1 VVAATIAAVTE
12 PAASS
17 RPDLAAEALVWAG
30 VAACAAGIAATGLW
44 RQWPGGRFAESLALA
59 ALVALPAWGLRRWRG
74 WPWAGALAAVWM
86 LLLAAMG
93 GPPSTLAVALLAAAA
108 IAAGSSVAPARP
120 MLALAC
126 GLAMLAGAAGWLV
139 LLPLHRWWTWLPML
153 ALIVVARHAAVRKQ
167 WQVATRA
174 CRDIVGAH
182 PRTAAATVMLL
193 GLASAAA
200 WVPTLQ
206 YDDLAY
212 HLGLPWQLMLHGR
225 YAPDPAQQ
233 VWSYA
238 PWAGDVLQAIAQVVA
253 HAEARGAMNALW
265 LLATAGALW
274 RIGASIGLR
283 PAFRCGAIGL
293 YATLPLTA
301 GLLAGMQTET
311 AAAAVTAW
319 LAALVL
325 ERNGG
330 ADTDTNADT
339 DARADAVAGAR
350 RLLAGGLLFGLLC
363 GLKPLHALAA
373 LPVLAWAGWRH
384 RHGGWRPRE
393 LALAVVAVL
402 AVGGSSYAYSWHA
415 TGNPVLPL
423 LNDVFRSPWFAP
435 VAFDDGRWHAPLGL
449 AAPWRFVFH
458 TRDYLEGWDGGF
470 GLLPVALAGA
480 WLLALADRA
489 TRGLA
494 ACALLVAA
502 LPLLALHYVRYM
514 HPGLVLALPALA
526 HAVQRWFPARRG
538 GALLAVLCVAAGLA
552 WQANANWVL
561 HVGGP
566 KRSLLALGRDAP
578 LFDRYAPERS
588 LAAAIRAQAPG
599 SGPVLLLS
607 EPYQAE
613 FAGRARN
620 IAWYSPR
627 MQAAAAAADRDATG
641 AAWAALLRREHI
653 AEVILAPATLP
664 AARRAGLARL
674 GAQRRLAAGDAEW
687 WRIPSAKD
695 AR

>member
-1 VVAATIAAVTE
+1 MPRVTD
-12 PAASS
+12 PALAP
-17 RPDLAAEALVWAG
+17 RPFRPAEALAWAG
-30 VAACAAGIAATGLW
+30 VAACAAGIATSGLW
-44 RQWPGGRFAESLALA
+44 RALPAGRFAETLALA
-59 ALVALPAWGLRRWRG
+59 GLVALPAWGLRRWRG
-74 WPWAGALAAVWM
+74 WPWAGALAAVWT

-93 GPPSTLAVALLAAAA
+93 GVQPMLAVAVLAAAA
-108 IAAGSSVAPARP
+108 LALGSLAAPTRP
-120 MLALAC
+120 VLALAC
-126 GLAMLAGAAGWLV
+126 GMAMLAGAAGWLV
-139 LLPLHRWWTWLPML
+139 PLPVHRWWTWLPLL
-153 ALIVVARHAAVRKQ
+153 ALIVVARRGAVRIQ
-167 WQVATRA
+167 WQVATFAWRDAVRA
-174 CRDIVGAH
+174 R
-182 PRTAAATVMLL
+182 PRIAAATAMLL

-253 HAEARGAMNALW
+253 HAEARGAMNVVW

-274 RIGASIGLR
+274 RIGASTGLR
-283 PAFRCGAIGL
+283 PAFRWGAIGL
-293 YATLPLTA
+293 YATMPLTA

-311 AAAAVTAW
+311 PAAAITAW
-319 LAALVL
+319 LAALL
-325 ERNGG
+325 LDRNDGV
-330 ADTDTNADT
+330 DTGS
-339 DARADAVAGAR
+339 DAGTRRVFAGA
-350 RLLAGGLLFGLLC
+350 LLFGLLC
-363 GLKPLHALAA
+363 GLKPLHAVAA
-373 LPVLAWAGWRH
+373 LPLLAWAGWRH
-384 RHGGWRPRE
+384 RHARWRPGE
-393 LALAVVAVL
+393 LALGVVAVL

-449 AAPWRFVFH
+449 AAPWRLVFH

-470 GLLPVALAGA
+470 GLLPVALGGA
-480 WLLALADRA
+480 WLLALADRDA
-489 TRGLA
+489 RGLA
-494 ACALLVAA
+494 WCSLLVAA

-526 HAVQRWFPARRG
+526 LAVQRWLPARRG
-538 GALLAVLCVAAGLA
+538 GTLLAALCVAGLA
-552 WQANANWVL
+552 WQANASWVL

-588 LAAAIRAQAPG
+588 LAAAIRVQAPG
-599 SGPVLLLS
+599 TGPVLLLS

-627 MQAAAAAADRDATG
+627 MQAVAAAADRDATG

-653 AEVILAPATLP
+653 AEVILAPASLS
-664 AARRAGLARL
+664 AARRAGLARV
-674 GAQRRLAAGDAEW
+674 GAQLKLAAGDAEW
-687 WRIPSAKD
+687 WRIPTAED

>member
-1 VVAATIAAVTE
+1 MPRVTD
-12 PAASS
+12 PALAP
-17 RPDLAAEALVWAG
+17 RPFRPAEALAWAG
-30 VAACAAGIAATGLW
+30 VAACATGIATTGLW
-44 RQWPGGRFAESLALA
+44 RQLPAGRFAENLALA

-74 WPWAGALAAVWM
+74 WPWAGALSAVWM

-93 GPPSTLAVALLAAAA
+93 GALPMVAVALLVAAALA
-108 IAAGSSVAPARP
+108 SGSLVAPGRP
-120 MLALAC
+120 MLAVTC

-139 LLPLHRWWTWLPML
+139 PLPLHRWWAWLPLLGAL
-153 ALIVVARHAAVRKQ
+153 ALARRSAERSALAGGMHACRAAVH
-167 WQVATRA
+167 
-174 CRDIVGAH
+174 AH
-182 PRTAAATVMLL
+182 PRIAAATVMLL

-233 VWSYA
+233 VWAWA

-253 HAEARGAMNALW
+253 RAEARGAMNVAW

-283 PAFRCGAIGL
+283 PAFRWGAVGL

-325 ERNGG
+325 DRNEGVDAG
-330 ADTDTNADT
+330 TDP
-339 DARADAVAGAR
+339 DAESAAGAGTR
-350 RLLAGGLLFGLLC
+350 RVLAGALLFGLLC
-363 GLKPLHALAA
+363 GLKPLHAIAA
-373 LPVLAWAGWRH
+373 LPLLAWAGWRH
-384 RHGGWRPRE
+384 RHARWRPGE
-393 LALAVVAVL
+393 LVLAVIVVL

-449 AAPWRFVFH
+449 AAPWRLVFH
-458 TRDYLEGWDGGF
+458 TREYLEGWDGGF

-480 WLLALADRA
+480 WLLALADRDA
-489 TRGLA
+489 RGLA
-494 ACALLVAA
+494 ACALLAMA
-502 LPLLALHYVRYM
+502 LPLLGLHYARYM

-526 HAVQRWFPARRG
+526 LAVQRWLPARRG
-538 GALLAVLCVAAGLA
+538 GAMLGVLCIAGLA

-566 KRSLLALGRDAP
+566 GRSLLALGRDAP

-588 LAAAIRAQAPG
+588 LAAALRTQAPG
-599 SGPVLLLS
+599 TGPVLLLS

-627 MQAAAAAADRDATG
+627 MHAAAAAADRDPSG

-653 AEVILAPATLP
+653 AEVILVPATLP
-664 AARRAGLARL
+664 APRAAGLAR
-674 GAQRRLAAGDAEW
+674 ADAHRRLAAGDAEW
-687 WRIPSAKD
+687 WRIPPDKD